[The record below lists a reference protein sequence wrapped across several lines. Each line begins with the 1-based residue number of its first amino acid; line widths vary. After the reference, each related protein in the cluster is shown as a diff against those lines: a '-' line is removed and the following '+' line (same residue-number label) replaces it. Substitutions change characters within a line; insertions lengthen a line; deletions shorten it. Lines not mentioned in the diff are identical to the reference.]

1 MRSLVRVRVS
11 ERQFRLPTTTKKNK
25 NNMAGEFT
33 VGTPNTLEKVWNIDV
48 EREYRKL
55 SYLFQNPERNN
66 GIITESLRQLKMF
79 IHQQS
84 STIMFHFFFG
94 ENLSEFEIAW
104 EVRSLLLELLQNVM
118 KQKDE
123 AFAKVVW
130 IQITNLIKMLQFR
143 CGSKFTVLPTDG
155 KNSDQWRRE
164 DPGNREA
171 SQLTGIR
178 KIKRKRKIRDLKT
191 LKVKNPKRP
200 KHQRQHGV
208 IENQTIFN

>member
-1 MRSLVRVRVS
+1 
-11 ERQFRLPTTTKKNK
+11 
-25 NNMAGEFT
+25 MASKFT
-33 VGTPNTLEKVWNIDV
+33 VGTPNTLGKVWNIDV

-66 GIITESLRQLKMF
+66 GIITESLRQLKTF

-84 STIMFHFFFG
+84 STITFHRFFK

-104 EVRSLLLELLQNVM
+104 EVTSLLLKLLQNIM

-130 IQITNLIKMLQFR
+130 IQIANLIKMVQFR

-155 KNSDQWRRE
+155 KNSDQWRRKSRILSE
-164 DPGNREA
+164 PNSSDSMELTRIEHFLISIINVLPLELMHRE
-171 SQLTGIR
+171 L
-178 KIKRKRKIRDLKT
+178 KKKEIKRFCLPINFVDHLLLNHVERR
-191 LKVKNPKRP
+191 
-200 KHQRQHGV
+200 
-208 IENQTIFN
+208 